1 MSRALAFVVFGLL
14 MSGCGT
20 HPVTRTQT
28 HRTTLADRNADFDRY
43 VERRTESLQAS
54 GAFKDKAEAE
64 AKARE
69 EATHRY
75 GEQIPEISGSWTWSS
90 GGAGNRP
97 LTLADYDKMVK
108 DAKRR

>member
-1 MSRALAFVVFGLL
+1 M
-14 MSGCGT
+14 
-20 HPVTRTQT
+20 VTRTQT

-90 GGAGNRP
+90 GSGGGRS
-97 LTLADYDKMVK
+97 LTLADYDKMTK
-108 DAKRR
+108 DAKGR